1 MKKKSVERKL
11 KRHFQDQTEYLPTLA
26 VEGVTNHRRVYS
38 ARRLQK
44 PLLIALTAYL
54 AISIAVVA
62 WVAVRYMDE
71 VEPAAT
77 TTQTSDETES
87 EEYAP
92 DPKQYYDENGVYV
105 CENVPI
111 SWNMEQTFVDI
122 SDIKPIFSFEP
133 APENSGIN
141 ISGVIRGE
149 YPGTVAIIEK
159 ISSVSY
165 YKSYEDGRAP
175 LAYTLSTLKILDLP
189 DENTDGLVIGDE
201 VTVLE
206 SYAFSPEDPD
216 RIYHSHF
223 RVDFGY
229 KLIPVVFGII
239 ATDSPYLVV
248 LMDGEPFEKQ
258 FNCYETGKELS
269 ESIALTEPVYF
280 CYSDIYPLSGD
291 VYWSLFESYFIE
303 YHVSICN
310 DKSSWYWGYNQA
322 LNEYYW
328 NEENDIE

>member
-62 WVAVRYMDE
+62 WVAVRYLDE

-141 ISGVIRGE
+141 ISGQFWICL
-149 YPGTVAIIEK
+149 TK
-159 ISSVSY
+159 IQMV
-165 YKSYEDGRAP
+165 
-175 LAYTLSTLKILDLP
+175 
-189 DENTDGLVIGDE
+189 
-201 VTVLE
+201 
-206 SYAFSPEDPD
+206 
-216 RIYHSHF
+216 
-223 RVDFGY
+223 
-229 KLIPVVFGII
+229 
-239 ATDSPYLVV
+239 
-248 LMDGEPFEKQ
+248 
-258 FNCYETGKELS
+258 
-269 ESIALTEPVYF
+269 
-280 CYSDIYPLSGD
+280 
-291 VYWSLFESYFIE
+291 W
-303 YHVSICN
+303 
-310 DKSSWYWGYNQA
+310 
-322 LNEYYW
+322 
-328 NEENDIE
+328 